1 MATAFPAAAKALSK
15 LSDNAQPPDKSL
27 TATLKLQAADTGAVK
42 EGLIA
47 IVDDDPRIRALLRD
61 ELEDLGYSCVECNGM
76 KALLTALDQP
86 IQLIFLDLQMPD
98 GDGLQC
104 LQQLNQLAY
113 QGPVLM
119 FSGLDDPQL
128 KAQAMAAGACGWV
141 LKSALFDQL
150 PELLQQHLQS

>member
-1 MATAFPAAAKALSK
+1 MK
-15 LSDNAQPPDKSL
+15 Q
-27 TATLKLQAADTGAVK
+27 
-42 EGLIA
+42 GLIA

-61 ELEDLGYSCVECNGM
+61 ELEDLGYSCVECTGM
-76 KALLTALDQP
+76 KALLGALENQP

-113 QGPVLM
+113 QGHVLM

-150 PELLQQHLQS
+150 PELLLQHLQS